1 MIQPLKNQWQ
11 TWWSKVHIFE
21 SSVYPET
28 SSDWVFYIDLDM
40 IITGCLDDLINL
52 IGTSIKSFAT
62 LSTDEIFCENVNN
75 GYNSSVMIFHKEK
88 TRHLYDTLERYYD
101 HIMKYLMRFDHY
113 LEMLVRNAELV

>member
-1 MIQPLKNQWQ
+1 M
-11 TWWSKVHIFE
+11 
-21 SSVYPET
+21 YPET

-40 IITGCLDDLINL
+40 IITGCLDYLINL

-88 TRHLYDTLERYYD
+88 TRHLYDTLERYYS

>member
-88 TRHLYDTLERYYD
+88 TRHLYDTLERYYS